1 MKTPSKL
8 LNTRKDSMR
17 KLRNISMISGS
28 ILMAMLA
35 LSPSTFAG
43 TSTEG
48 LIKNMPNVEWSKSG
62 DKPFQLISTN
72 QILGNEVNLIFIRPL
87 DNDGLETSANIAV
100 DGRFQVSLQ
109 PGHYSQVRYCSGNHN
124 ISIAPT
130 GMKLN
135 DLNTPYNHQVN
146 FAAQQNHYI
155 YVDIDDATGQ
165 PTLSKID
172 EAQAQNVLVT
182 QTEQTHQI
190 SRIVANCPE
199 IVEPEIE
206 PEPVV
211 KIEIDKPINLEVL
224 FEFDKAVVQ
233 PVFNQ
238 QIEAVANFMGQY
250 PNTSTIIEGH
260 TDSIGAANY
269 NMKLSQQRAE
279 AVKQELVS
287 KYGVNPNRLR
297 TQGFGETRPVDTNAT
312 AEGRYNNRRVVATVN
327 ISQ

>member
-1 MKTPSKL
+1 
-8 LNTRKDSMR
+8 MR
-17 KLRNISMISGS
+17 NLRNISMVSGA
-28 ILMAMLA
+28 ILVVMLA
-35 LSPSTFAG
+35 ISPSTFAE

-48 LIKNMPNVEWSKSG
+48 LIKNMPNVEWNKLG
-62 DKPFQLISTN
+62 NKPFQIISTN
-72 QILGNEVNLIFIRPL
+72 QILDNKVNLIFIRPL
-87 DNDGLETSANIAV
+87 DNDGPETSANIAI

-109 PGHYSQVRYCSGNHN
+109 PGHFSQVRYCSGNHN
-124 ISIAPT
+124 ISIVPT

-155 YVDIDDATGQ
+155 SVDIDNATGQ

-172 EAQAQNVLVT
+172 EAQAQNILAT

-190 SRIVANCPE
+190 SRIVANCPK
-199 IVEPEIE
+199 ILEPEIE

-211 KIEIDKPINLEVL
+211 KVEIGKPINLEVL

-233 PVFNQ
+233 PVLNQ
-238 QIEAVANFMGQY
+238 RSMAVANFMNKY

-279 AVKQELVS
+279 AVKQELIS
-287 KYGVNPNRLR
+287 KYGVNPNRLI
-297 TQGFGETRPVDTNAT
+297 TQGFGKTRPVDTNT
-312 AEGRYNNRRVVATVN
+312 TEKGRYNNRRVVAT
-327 ISQ
+327 ISAVQ